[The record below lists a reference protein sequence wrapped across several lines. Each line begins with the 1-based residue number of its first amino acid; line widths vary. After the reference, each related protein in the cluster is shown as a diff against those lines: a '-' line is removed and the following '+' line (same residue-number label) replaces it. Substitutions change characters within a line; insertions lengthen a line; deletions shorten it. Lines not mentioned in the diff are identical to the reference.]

1 MKRWIIS
8 YRGIS
13 SALIMLFFLCVACS
27 TGRNNS
33 LTRAYHELTTRYN
46 VYYNA
51 EQAYQK
57 ILEEQSRSFI
67 DQFDSLLLLYP
78 HVIPVDKQLPGGPFD
93 LVVEKTS
100 KAIREHSITAKPRRD
115 PTKRLT
121 AEQREWLQQDEFN
134 PFLHNAWMLLGKAHL
149 QNGDLEE
156 ALAVF
161 SHIIRRYRHD
171 EAIMNEAAIWM
182 LRCYT
187 EQNRLYQAEQ
197 SAQMLLMIN
206 LPDHLQQLFAET
218 YTGYLL
224 KRGDY
229 RAAIPWLKR
238 LIRNEKERSRKKR
251 EQYLLG
257 QLLQHTGEQE
267 EAYRAFEAVKG
278 LSTPF
283 DLQLQAT
290 VSQLPLAPREKEKK
304 IRRALA
310 KMKPLAN
317 EEQLRRI
324 ELALDGRAPESIPD
338 RAAMAE
344 KQPAALEVN
353 DSLLRISGLHDSLYQ
368 VVYHAFME
376 GDTAKVITTASHFI
390 KRFPESA
397 WLPQLRQMQSLT
409 QSGKLPP
416 GSPPGAAWE
425 SLSESSNVKRE
436 SSVQPFL
443 AELQGPHLFLLAF
456 ERLHTDRNKLLFST
470 ATFNFSRFRLRTFD
484 LTFFPLGVREAL
496 AVSTFY
502 SFDEACQYGE
512 MLLSDSLFIASLPA
526 GVIPIVISEENA
538 GRLRRNGRLE
548 DYLTFQESHL
558 TSLPPRYLPA
568 EVGRKNEKSS
578 KKQHKKI
585 VPLETDRTTEKQ
597 TDDASV
603 EAPPL
608 YKEQLTPDELR
619 QKLEQ
624 NAREALKQSE
634 EKGDTQKSREEQLKE
649 RERKREERIRQRE
662 KELKERAR
670 RREQLLRE
678 REKEREQKIDKR

>member
-1 MKRWIIS
+1 M
-8 YRGIS
+8 
-13 SALIMLFFLCVACS
+13 
-27 TGRNNS
+27 

-57 ILEEQSRSFI
+57 ILEEQSRNFI
-67 DQFDSLLLLYP
+67 DHYDSLLPLYP
-78 HVIPVDKQLPGGPFD
+78 HVIPVDKQLPGGAFD

-121 AEQREWLQQDEFN
+121 AEQREWLQQEEFN

-161 SHIIRRYRHD
+161 SHITRRYRQD

-197 SAQMLLMIN
+197 IAQMLLMIN
-206 LPDHLQQLFAET
+206 LPEHLQQLFVET

-229 RAAIPWLKR
+229 NAAIPWLKR
-238 LIRNEKERSRKKR
+238 LIRNEKEPSRKKR

-278 LSTPF
+278 LSTHF

-290 VSQLPLAPREKEKK
+290 VSQLPLAPREKEAK

-317 EEQLRRI
+317 EEQLRCI
-324 ELALDGRAPESIPD
+324 ELALSGTEPGVNPLQTAVT
-338 RAAMAE
+338 E
-344 KQPAALEVN
+344 KQQTDFEVN
-353 DSLLRISGLHDSLYQ
+353 DSLLRISELHDSLYQ
-368 VVYHAFME
+368 VVFHAFME
-376 GDTAKVITTASHFI
+376 GDTAKVTTTASHFS

-397 WLPQLRQMQSLT
+397 WLPQLKQMQSLS

-416 GSPPGAAWE
+416 GSPPGTAWK
-425 SLSESSNVKRE
+425 SLSESSNVKSE
-436 SSVQPFL
+436 QPDPLFL
-443 AELQGPHLFLLAF
+443 EDMQGPHLFLLTF
-456 ERLHTDRNKLLFST
+456 DRTNTDRNKLLFAT

-484 LTFFPLGVREAL
+484 LTFFPLRGKEAL
-496 AVSTFY
+496 GVSTFY
-502 SFDEACQYGE
+502 SFDEAYQYGE

-526 GVIPIVISEENA
+526 GVMPVVISEENA
-538 GRLRRNGRLE
+538 GRLLRNGRIE
-548 DYLTFQESHL
+548 DYLIFQESRL
-558 TSLPPRYLPA
+558 ASLPLRYLPA
-568 EVGRKNEKSS
+568 EVGEENENSS
-578 KKQHKKI
+578 KKHSKKI
-585 VPLETDRTTEKQ
+585 VPLETDRTTDKQ
-597 TDDASV
+597 TDEASV
-603 EAPPL
+603 EAPPV
-608 YKEQLTPDELR
+608 YKAPLTPDELL

-624 NAREALKQSE
+624 NTREALKQSE
-634 EKGDTQKSREEQLKE
+634 EKGETQKSREEQLKE

-662 KELKERAR
+662 KELKERER

-678 REKEREQKIDKR
+678 REKKENKK